1 MAYKTFER
9 SSVRTEELALTVAP
23 SGRIF
28 LNAAS
33 GRAFEGAGVKAV
45 KLLWDEET
53 CRIALHATKKGDK
66 NAYSIAHGGD
76 SRSSIVTA
84 KAFLRYIGWS
94 SDRRQTVRASWDAQR
109 KMLEAE
115 LPARFVGW
123 DKGSKP
129 ASIPPTP
136 GAMNF
141 SNNDDPFGGD
151 VNNRDV
157 AERRLN
163 DPNLIHASDKERV
176 RANIAKSK
184 ALNPDPVKT
193 GR

>member
-1 MAYKTFER
+1 VAYETFER
-9 SSVRTEELALTVAP
+9 SSVRVEDLALTVAP
-23 SGRIF
+23 AGRIF

-33 GRAFEGAGVKAV
+33 SRVLEGAGVRAV
-45 KLLWDEET
+45 KILWDKES
-53 CRIALHATKKGDK
+53 CRIALQAARKGDK

-76 SRSSIVTA
+76 SRSSTVTA
-84 KAFLRYIGWS
+84 KAFLHHIGWS

-115 LPARFVGW
+115 LPAQFVGW

-129 ASIPPTP
+129 GSIPPTA

-141 SNNDDPFGGD
+141 SSNDDPYGGN
-151 VNNRDV
+151 VNNRGV
-157 AERRLN
+157 SERRLN
-163 DPNLIHASDKERV
+163 NHLIHASDTERV
-176 RANIAKSK
+176 RADIAKSK